1 MKKEYINFESLSLRP
16 QYLNEYIGQE
26 KIKEALNVF
35 ISAAKTRNE
44 VLDHILFYGPP
55 GVGKTTLSN
64 IIAHEMDAPL
74 TLVSGPTLE
83 KPADIISILTHI
95 EEGAII
101 FIDEIHRIS
110 LSVEEV
116 LYSALEDYKIGI
128 YSKNYQQ
135 TRPINIDL
143 VPFTL
148 IGSTTKPSLLSSP
161 LRACFGLKFHLQKYS
176 EDDLVKIIF
185 RTSKIFNM
193 KISNSAALILA
204 KRARGTPRITN
215 TFYKR
220 ARDFATFAQIEEI
233 DDNIAKKTLIALNID
248 KFGLN
253 INERKYLRVL
263 KERFLGGPVGIE
275 ALAYAL
281 NEDKKNVE
289 EMYEPY
295 LLQIGFIERTIKGRK
310 LTKSAENYLK
320 SLKM

>member
-110 LSVEEV
+110 LSVE
-116 LYSALEDYKIGI
+116 
-128 YSKNYQQ
+128 
-135 TRPINIDL
+135 
-143 VPFTL
+143 
-148 IGSTTKPSLLSSP
+148 
-161 LRACFGLKFHLQKYS
+161 
-176 EDDLVKIIF
+176 
-185 RTSKIFNM
+185 
-193 KISNSAALILA
+193 
-204 KRARGTPRITN
+204 
-215 TFYKR
+215 
-220 ARDFATFAQIEEI
+220 
-233 DDNIAKKTLIALNID
+233 
-248 KFGLN
+248 
-253 INERKYLRVL
+253 
-263 KERFLGGPVGIE
+263 
-275 ALAYAL
+275 
-281 NEDKKNVE
+281 
-289 EMYEPY
+289 
-295 LLQIGFIERTIKGRK
+295 
-310 LTKSAENYLK
+310 
-320 SLKM
+320 